1 MRSPSRRSWR
11 KLYSRKPEANE
22 LPNWPKDRVTTTS
35 SLGWTGVCT
44 TNRSNAC
51 QTNAGPI
58 SRHGCKELF
67 NFEKMAS
74 PSNVPSAESQPPQST
89 SFGCVNGVR
98 DKGINQHG
106 RSESLDMMKCQGR
119 GTWQDLQV
127 LAAHQHQ
134 GWANTL
140 DATPSTYDQRSQ
152 LWVFGLCVH
161 TMSLG
166 QLQRLGAIT
175 GIPSNPQNKTRA
187 LAKHTKAGEGHCG
200 KHGLR

>member
-58 SRHGCKELF
+58 SRHGCKELS

-74 PSNVPSAESQPPQST
+74 PSNVPSVESQPPQST
-89 SFGCVNGVR
+89 SYGVR
-98 DKGINQHG
+98 DKGIDPCHQHE
-106 RSESLDMMKCQGR
+106 RSESLNMMKILCGTQAGYHLNHKRTARWSISTKRMEPGRTYRCQ
-119 GTWQDLQV
+119 
-127 LAAHQHQ
+127 
-134 GWANTL
+134 
-140 DATPSTYDQRSQ
+140 
-152 LWVFGLCVH
+152 
-161 TMSLG
+161 
-166 QLQRLGAIT
+166 
-175 GIPSNPQNKTRA
+175 
-187 LAKHTKAGEGHCG
+187 
-200 KHGLR
+200 